1 MAVPALILMRL
12 FKEILISVDECDCRV
27 AVLEDGKLMEVLI
40 DRDDNPVG
48 RIYKGKVTNVFE
60 TYAFVNVGLERNSFL
75 GADDYFHSVDR
86 EAPNVHHEHRSL
98 SNQLHND
105 QELIVQVE
113 KEALNEKGEMITTNV
128 SLSGRYVT
136 VFPYGNSR
144 RVSTSSRLSDEIEIK
159 RLTDIIEHLLPEGWS
174 AVVRS
179 AAAHRGEYELQC
191 DMDVL
196 IDKWHAI
203 EDTAQQHSAPYL
215 LLRRPPLVDWV
226 ARELLNDDV
235 DRLLIDNEE
244 EYRYLCEDLRRSAP
258 NLVRKVHLY
267 SDKTCPLF
275 DLFGVETG
283 IEEALQRKVQL
294 KSGGN
299 LVIERTE
306 ALWVID
312 VNTAQNTR
320 KDAIL
325 LTNLEA
331 CREVCRQLRLRDMA
345 GMIIVDFIDMESDDD
360 KRRLLDCLGDE
371 LRKDR
376 TRLDLVGMTELGLVQ
391 LTRKREGKDLDGMLR
406 TECPLCHGYGKI
418 LSPKSAALSARREVL
433 RLAPQHKHRK
443 VIMSLSPEASA
454 WFDDSK
460 VIALEDLI
468 DAKVQVVVDKYLWPD
483 SFKVSFEGE
492 GRA

>member
-1 MAVPALILMRL
+1 M
-12 FKEILISVDECDCRV
+12 FKEILISVDDCGCRV

-75 GADDYFHSVDR
+75 GADDYNHSHERDN
-86 EAPNVHHEHRSL
+86 PHHEHRSL
-98 SNQLHND
+98 TSQLHND
-105 QELIVQVE
+105 EDIIVQVE
-113 KEALNEKGEMITTNV
+113 KEALNEKGEMVTTNV
-128 SLSGRYVT
+128 TLSGRYVH
-136 VFPYGNSR
+136 VFPYGTSR
-144 RVSTSSRLSDEIEIK
+144 RVSTSGHLTDEAECK
-159 RLTDIIEHLLPEGWS
+159 RLTEIIDGILPSGWS
-174 AVVRS
+174 AVIRGAAANRS
-179 AAAHRGEYELQC
+179 AYELQC
-191 DMDVL
+191 DMDAL
-196 IDKWHAI
+196 QDKWEKI
-203 EDTAQQHSAPYL
+203 EKDAAKYPAPRL

-235 DRLLIDNEE
+235 NRLLIDNPD
-244 EYRYLCEDLRRSAP
+244 EYQYLRDSLWRSAP
-258 NLVRKVHLY
+258 DLAHKVHLY
-267 SDKTCPLF
+267 NDKACTLF
-275 DLFGVETG
+275 DFFGVEKA
-283 IEEALQRKVQL
+283 IAEALERKVQL

-325 LTNLEA
+325 RTNLEA
-331 CREVCRQLRLRDMA
+331 CKEVCRQLRLRDMA
-345 GMIIVDFIDMESDDD
+345 GMIIVDFIDMDSDEE

-418 LSPKSAALSARREVL
+418 LSPKSAALNARREVV
-433 RLAPQHKHRK
+433 RLANQHPCRQI
-443 VIMSLSPEASA
+443 VMSLSPEASA
-454 WFDDSK
+454 WFDDAK
-460 VIALEDLI
+460 VVALEELI
-468 DAKVQVVVDKYLWPD
+468 NAKVKVVVDKYLWPD
-483 SFKVSFEGE
+483 SFTVSLDSEARSRG
-492 GRA
+492 